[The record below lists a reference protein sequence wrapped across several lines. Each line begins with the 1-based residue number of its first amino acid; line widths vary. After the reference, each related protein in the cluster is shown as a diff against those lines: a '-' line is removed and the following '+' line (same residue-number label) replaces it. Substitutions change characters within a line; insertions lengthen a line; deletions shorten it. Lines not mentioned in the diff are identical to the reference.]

1 MTFYR
6 RHGEGLELRVRLTPK
21 SARDGVEGVETA
33 ADGRSH
39 LKARVRAVPEDGK
52 ANKALVRLLSKELG
66 VPAGAIA
73 LVSGETARLKTL
85 RLDGDPAALEARL
98 VALIGPAS
106 RASSRTSSASPM
118 RRARRTM

>member
-6 RHGEGLELRVRLTPK
+6 RHGDGIELRVRLTPK

-98 VALIGPAS
+98 MALI
-106 RASSRTSSASPM
+106 
-118 RRARRTM
+118 